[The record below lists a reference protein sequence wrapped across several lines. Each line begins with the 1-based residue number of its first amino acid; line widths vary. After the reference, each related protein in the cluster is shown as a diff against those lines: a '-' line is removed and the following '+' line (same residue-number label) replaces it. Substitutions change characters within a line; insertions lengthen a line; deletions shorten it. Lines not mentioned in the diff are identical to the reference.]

1 MKNLRLFFVV
11 IALLGT
17 TLMAVDKTIYDFTL
31 NSIDGQP
38 MPLSSF
44 KGKVVLLVNVASKC
58 GFTPQYAGLE
68 ELHKKYAARG
78 LKILGFPCNQ
88 FAGEEPGDDPEDEQT
103 AE

>member
-1 MKNLRLFFVV
+1 MKNLRLLFVV

-17 TLMAVDKTIYDFTL
+17 TLMAADKTIYDFTL

-58 GFTPQYAGLE
+58 GFSPQYT
-68 ELHKKYAARG
+68 AREA
-78 LKILGFPCNQ
+78 LY
-88 FAGEEPGDDPEDEQT
+88 E
-103 AE
+103 